1 MKSNAKEESII
12 IRTFEDRDV
21 DELHGLLQQLSENDK
36 RFFHPH
42 SFDLKALREICNSK
56 KDHYF
61 IMALGEKIIGYSFL
75 RLFGYEIPS
84 FGCCIRDGYENK
96 GYGTILTR
104 WTINKA
110 KELGYN
116 KVILKTYKEN
126 ISAQK
131 IYKKTGFKI
140 IGETEDK
147 KQYQMELEL

>member
-1 MKSNAKEESII
+1 MKSNAKEGSII

-21 DELHGLLQQLSENDK
+21 DELYGLLQQLSENDK

-42 SFDLKALREICNSK
+42 SFDLNTIREICNSK

-61 IMALGEKIIGYSFL
+61 VTTLDGKIIGYSFL

-84 FGCCIRDGYENK
+84 FGCYICNGYENK

-104 WTINKA
+104 WTVNKA

-116 KVILKTYKEN
+116 KVILKTYKDN
-126 ISAQK
+126 VSAQK
-131 IYKKTGFKI
+131 IYKKVGFKI
-140 IGETEDK
+140 IGETENK
-147 KQYQMELEL
+147 KQYRMELEL